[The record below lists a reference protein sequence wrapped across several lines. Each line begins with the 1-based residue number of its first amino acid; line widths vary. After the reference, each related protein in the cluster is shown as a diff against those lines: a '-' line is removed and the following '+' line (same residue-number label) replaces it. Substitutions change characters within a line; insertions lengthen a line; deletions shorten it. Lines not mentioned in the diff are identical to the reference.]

1 MCLARWANRRPHT
14 LKFCIHFTNTFYGLS
29 GRWTVGEAQQIWV
42 QASSD
47 GAERG
52 FTLTGRD
59 ARVWPWHA
67 AIFICFNHQEAS
79 DQMPAA
85 ESRVTETSPAV

>member
-1 MCLARWANRRPHT
+1 MLTVMCLARWANRRPHT
-14 LKFCIHFTNTFYGLS
+14 LKFRIHFTNTFYGLS

-59 ARVWPWHA
+59 ARVWP
-67 AIFICFNHQEAS
+67 
-79 DQMPAA
+79 
-85 ESRVTETSPAV
+85 